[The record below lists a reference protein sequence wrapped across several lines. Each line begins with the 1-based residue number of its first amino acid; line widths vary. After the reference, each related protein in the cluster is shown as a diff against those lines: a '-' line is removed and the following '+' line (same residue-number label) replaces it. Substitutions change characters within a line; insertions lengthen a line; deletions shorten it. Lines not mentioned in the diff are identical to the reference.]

1 MLLRKLSGEIL
12 ADMGFVTKQHLGEAL
27 TKQVFSKLNRILFIS
42 ILLLIAGCTTYQPYR
57 YSFSL
62 IDPYVKN
69 LKYEDRDIS
78 FQFTPTA
85 EHIQVSMYNKSEN
98 SVYFVRDKAEY
109 IDPNGESHNILFGWI
124 FANAMKDFVRSH
136 RYLSEIRI
144 DPKSASEG
152 NIWINI
158 WPGPGGDIGDDSQ
171 ITITDTAIDYLDHY
185 MFPEYEFQGDGTELK
200 DTTFSIILPIEF
212 SGYMKNYE
220 FTFMITDVEIIDRK

>member
-1 MLLRKLSGEIL
+1 MLLKL
-12 ADMGFVTKQHLGEAL
+12 KW
-27 TKQVFSKLNRILFIS
+27 ILFITV
-42 ILLLIAGCTTYQPYR
+42 LLLLTGCTQSPYH

-62 IDPYVKN
+62 IEPYVKN

-98 SVYFVRDKAEY
+98 SVHFISDKAEY
-109 IDPNGESHNILFGWI
+109 IDPWGESHNILFGWA
-124 FANAMKDFVRSH
+124 FASAMKDFVRNNL
-136 RYLSEIRI
+136 YLNSIRI

-158 WPGPGGDIGDDSQ
+158 WPGPGGDIGEGWV
-171 ITITDTAIDYLDHY
+171 TVKDTEIEYLDHG
-185 MFPEYEFQGDGTELK
+185 MLPEYAYQGNGTEFK
-200 DTTFSIILPIEF
+200 DTTFSLILPIEF
-212 SGYMKNYE
+212 SGYMRNYE